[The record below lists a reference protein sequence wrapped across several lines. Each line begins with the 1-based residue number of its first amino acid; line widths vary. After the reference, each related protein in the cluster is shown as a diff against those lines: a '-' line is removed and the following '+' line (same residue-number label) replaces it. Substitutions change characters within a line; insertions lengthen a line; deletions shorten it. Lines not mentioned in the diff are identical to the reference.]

1 MGDGLTVAVIAVPA
15 IKGRRARGVPRALT
29 DHTGSNRH
37 DAGLHVAMMEF
48 LELGMNPQDAFAM
61 MVAVDSAAF
70 YFVLRLL
77 WRHKPRD

>member
-1 MGDGLTVAVIAVPA
+1 
-15 IKGRRARGVPRALT
+15 
-29 DHTGSNRH
+29 
-37 DAGLHVAMMEF
+37 MMEF
-48 LELGMNPQDAFAM
+48 LALGMNPQDAFAM